1 MDHLLSDS
9 GTNTL
14 VHKLTRR
21 SYLFR
26 NMEENISHTYED
38 WEPQEFHGTY
48 DYSGPDYLYETE
60 SIIDY
65 DFVEIRNTL
74 RDNCTSCHCRESFYI
89 YYIDG
94 IALLIVAIFG
104 IIGTIMSMIV
114 LLKPRIRDFF
124 SSFLIALSVFDCSFL
139 IMAIFYIGLPAMS
152 CQ

>member
-1 MDHLLSDS
+1 
-9 GTNTL
+9 
-14 VHKLTRR
+14 
-21 SYLFR
+21 
-26 NMEENISHTYED
+26 MEENISHTYYTYED
-38 WEPQEFHGTY
+38 FHETY
-48 DYSGPDYLYETE
+48 DYLGPDYLYETE

-65 DFVEIRNTL
+65 DFVETR
-74 RDNCTSCHCRESFYI
+74 RDNCTSCHCHESFYI

-139 IMAIFYIGLPAMS
+139 IMAIFYIGLPAVS

>member
-9 GTNTL
+9 GNTL

-26 NMEENISHTYED
+26 NMEENISHAYYTYED
-38 WEPQEFHGTY
+38 FYETY

-65 DFVEIRNTL
+65 DYIQNHTIFL
-74 RDNCTSCHCRESFYI
+74 RKDNCTSCHCHESFYI

-124 SSFLIALSVFDCSFL
+124 SSFLIALSMFDCSFL

>member
-1 MDHLLSDS
+1 MDHLLSKMVIHRF
-9 GTNTL
+9 L
-14 VHKLTRR
+14 HKLTRR
-21 SYLFR
+21 SYIFK
-26 NMEENISHTYED
+26 NMEENISHTYYTYED
-38 WEPQEFHGTY
+38 FH
-48 DYSGPDYLYETE
+48 DYSGPDYPVYYIE
-60 SIIDY
+60 SHIDY
-65 DFVEIRNTL
+65 DEIRK
-74 RDNCTSCHCRESFYI
+74 DNCTSCHCHESFYI

-124 SSFLIALSVFDCSFL
+124 SSFLIALSVFDGSFL

>member
-1 MDHLLSDS
+1 
-9 GTNTL
+9 
-14 VHKLTRR
+14 
-21 SYLFR
+21 
-26 NMEENISHTYED
+26 MEENISHGYGTYED
-38 WEPQEFHGTY
+38 LHVTY
-48 DYSGPDYLYETE
+48 NYSSPDYLYPDYLYETE
-60 SIIDY
+60 YIIDY
-65 DFVEIRNTL
+65 DFVETNETR
-74 RDNCTSCHCRESFYI
+74 RDNCTSCHCHERFYI

-124 SSFLIALSVFDCSFL
+124 SSFLIALSVFDGTFL

>member
-9 GTNTL
+9 GNTL

-26 NMEENISHTYED
+26 NMEENISHAYYTYED
-38 WEPQEFHGTY
+38 FYETY

-65 DFVEIRNTL
+65 DYIQNHTIFL
-74 RDNCTSCHCRESFYI
+74 RKDNCTSCHCHESFYI

-94 IALLIVAIFG
+94 IALVIVAIFG

-124 SSFLIALSVFDCSFL
+124 SSFLIALSMFDCSFL

>member
-1 MDHLLSDS
+1 
-9 GTNTL
+9 
-14 VHKLTRR
+14 
-21 SYLFR
+21 
-26 NMEENISHTYED
+26 MEENISHAYYTYED
-38 WEPQEFHGTY
+38 FYETY

-65 DFVEIRNTL
+65 DYIQNHTIFL
-74 RDNCTSCHCRESFYI
+74 RKDNCTSCHCHESFYI

-124 SSFLIALSVFDCSFL
+124 SSFLIALSMFDCSFL

>member
-9 GTNTL
+9 GNTL

-26 NMEENISHTYED
+26 NMEENISHTFYTSED
-38 WEPQEFHGTY
+38 FQGTY

-65 DFVEIRNTL
+65 DYIQNHTIFL
-74 RDNCTSCHCRESFYI
+74 RKDNCTSCHCHESFYI

-124 SSFLIALSVFDCSFL
+124 SSFLIALSMFDCSFL

>member
-1 MDHLLSDS
+1 
-9 GTNTL
+9 
-14 VHKLTRR
+14 
-21 SYLFR
+21 
-26 NMEENISHTYED
+26 MEENISHTYYTYED
-38 WEPQEFHGTY
+38 FHETY
-48 DYSGPDYLYETE
+48 NYSGPDYLYPDYLYETE

-65 DFVEIRNTL
+65 DYIEMRK
-74 RDNCTSCHCRESFYI
+74 DNCTSCHCHESFYI

-124 SSFLIALSVFDCSFL
+124 SSFLIALSVFDGSFL
-139 IMAIFYIGLPAMS
+139 IMAIFYIGLPAIS

>member
-1 MDHLLSDS
+1 
-9 GTNTL
+9 
-14 VHKLTRR
+14 
-21 SYLFR
+21 
-26 NMEENISHTYED
+26 MEENISHTYYTNED
-38 WEPQEFHGTY
+38 FHGTY

-60 SIIDY
+60 SVIDY
-65 DFVEIRNTL
+65 DYDNLSTIFNRKFLIRK
-74 RDNCTSCHCRESFYI
+74 DNCTSCHCHESFYI

-124 SSFLIALSVFDCSFL
+124 SSFLIALSVFDGSFL